1 LKGHSSALSFRRLF
15 LIIAPLIAAVLM
27 VAGVFLDPDIDES
40 GAELAQ
46 AYADDPG
53 RTQLSALSFHF
64 AFIMWAPIVFILA
77 GMVRG
82 RGAWLANVGAILA
95 TLGATTL
102 PGFLLVDFY
111 DIAII
116 DAVGPEGYERID
128 DELNDLPGAGV
139 LFITGFLGHFLCLP
153 FALFAGWR
161 GRLLPLWTPIV
172 VTVGLVLAQF
182 LQPLGSGLL
191 LAAVAMVALSY
202 ALWMMDWRREPAPA
216 ATLSP

>member
-1 LKGHSSALSFRRLF
+1 
-15 LIIAPLIAAVLM
+15 M

-46 AYADDPG
+46 AYANDPG

-64 AFIMWAPIVFILA
+64 AFIMWAPVVFILA
-77 GMVRG
+77 GMVRD
-82 RGAWLANVGAILA
+82 RGAWLANIGAILA

-102 PGFLLVDFY
+102 PGFLLIDFY

-139 LFITGFLGHFLCLP
+139 MFITGFLGHFLCLP
-153 FALFAGWR
+153 FALFGAWR
-161 GRLLPLWTPIV
+161 ARLLPLWTPIV
-172 VTVGLVLAQF
+172 VTAGLLLAEG
-182 LQPLGSGLL
+182 LQPFGSGLL
-191 LAAVAMVALSY
+191 LAAVAMAALSY
-202 ALWMMDWRREPAPA
+202 AFWKLDWRGDTAPA
-216 ATLSP
+216 ATLSE